1 MPTTSNMPAPSY
13 GATPGM
19 GAASAV
25 GINIP
30 APPSPGQQ
38 PGQTGTTPERAKA
51 ILDYLSRFE
60 GRARNGRHDVLRN
73 DYENVLFYI
82 GHQWLTYD
90 ISARTFRRANLRKDV
105 PRPVTNRYKAVLDS
119 VDAVLTQLE
128 PSLTIAPGSDK
139 DVDRLSADLGRQVI
153 TYLEKVV
160 RFEEHRRYLSKTVV
174 TCNNAY
180 VHSYI
185 NPEGGYQKRVAR
197 WHCPQHPEQTMNA
210 MEAQQAG
217 AVCPE
222 DGQPLVKAPGA
233 GDTVAEGQL
242 ESEVLTPFEV
252 WVDYSIRDMRDQP
265 AVLIRQMR
273 PVHWVKDLYSD
284 VDPKIAQLSPETS
297 TSSWGDVG
305 LTYLQAIIRLTPGAF
320 TGFGSGMK
328 YEQSTLV
335 DTLYVKPCT
344 EFPEGLMARV
354 INKEIVVED
363 HKLGDIAH
371 EGTPDQPG
379 RPFIPVSHYGYDNVP
394 CTHLHTGPADQLK
407 ELQKHRNRLESSIVL
422 FFSRMANGVWL
433 IPEGSDIQTPTG
445 EEGWVMRYSPVAI
458 GSGALKPERMDGGRL
473 PNTFVEW
480 VKFID
485 DRMED
490 IAGTYDI
497 LRGERPPNVTSGY
510 GMSILQARA
519 QSRHASLFRN
529 YEEAYAETCRHWFFL
544 FRNHAPDEIYFK
556 IKGEESRWTIRSI
569 RSADLNGGVD
579 IDVEAGSARP
589 KSLLEKRAAAEQAL
603 SMGLFDL
610 TDPTVR
616 LKFMN
621 LLGIPEFMEP
631 LKADDEHVAR
641 EHATLMEWAKSTV
654 DPETG
659 GLRQDMPPEAV
670 MLPVQVDPLL
680 DNHELHLARHRP
692 WMLSD
697 EYRSL
702 PDYVQQAFRDGH
714 FAEHVMIAQMNAAAA
729 PAPGG
734 GTPRPGGAPGGEDA
748 GTRQGEGNAE
758 ANARG
763 EGTTGREERRSQR
776 VQQGAQP
783 SL

>member
-1 MPTTSNMPAPSY
+1 MGGAPT
-13 GATPGM
+13 
-19 GAASAV
+19 

-30 APPSPGQQ
+30 APPPLGKKA
-38 PGQTGTTPERAKA
+38 GETGTSPERAKA

-73 DYENVLFYI
+73 CYENVLFYI

-105 PRPVTNRYKAVLDS
+105 PRPVTNRYKAILDS

-128 PSLTIAPGSDK
+128 PSLTVAPGSDK
-139 DVDRLSADLGRQVI
+139 DVDRLAADLGKMVI
-153 TYLEKVV
+153 TYLEKVT
-160 RFEEHRRYLSKTVV
+160 RFEEKRRDLSKTVV

-180 VHSYI
+180 VHTFI
-185 NPEGGYQKRVAR
+185 NPEGGYMKSVAR
-197 WHCPQHPEQTMNA
+197 WECPQCQGAEPMDAIAAND
-210 MEAQQAG
+210 AQGQCPQCGTGLTRSAG
-217 AVCPE
+217 P
-222 DGQPLVKAPGA
+222 
-233 GDTVAEGQL
+233 GDTVGEGQIDC
-242 ESEVLTPFEV
+242 EVLTPFEV
-252 WVDYSIRDMRDQP
+252 WVDYSIRQMREQP

-273 PVHWVKDLYSD
+273 PVHWVKDLYAD
-284 VDPKIAQLSPETS
+284 VDEKIAKLSPETS

-335 DTLYVKPCT
+335 DTLYVRPCT
-344 EFPEGLMARV
+344 EFPEGLCARI

-363 HKLGDIAH
+363 HALGDIAH
-371 EGTPDQPG
+371 DGTTEQPG
-379 RPFIPVSHYGYDNVP
+379 RPFIPIAHYGYDNVP

-422 FFSRMANGVWL
+422 FFARMANGIWL
-433 IPEGSDIQTPTG
+433 IPEGSDVQTPTG

-458 GSGALKPERMDGGRL
+458 GTTALRPERMDGGRL

-480 VKFID
+480 IKFLD

-497 LRGERPPNVTSGY
+497 MRGERPPNVTSGY
-510 GMSILQARA
+510 GMSILQARS

-529 YEEAYAETCRHWFFL
+529 YEDAYADTARHWFFL
-544 FRNHAPDEIYFK
+544 FRNHAPEEIYFR
-556 IKGEESRWTIRSI
+556 IKGEESRWTVQMIQ
-569 RSADLNGGVD
+569 SADLNGGID
-579 IDVEAGSARP
+579 IDVEAGSSRP

-603 SMGLFDL
+603 SMGLLDL

-641 EHATLMEWAKSTV
+641 EHATLMAWAKTV
-654 DPETG
+654 AVPDPQTG
-659 GLRQDMPPEAV
+659 QMVLNPEMVQNPESVQMPV
-670 MLPVQVDPLL
+670 HVDPLL
-680 DNHELHLARHRP
+680 DNHPLHIARHRP

-697 EYRSL
+697 EYRGL
-702 PDYVQQAFRDGH
+702 PDFVQQQFRDGH
-714 FAEHVMIAQMNAAAA
+714 YAEHVMIEQMNQANAAQAQGGS
-729 PAPGG
+729 PPPGG
-734 GTPRPGGAPGGEDA
+734 GGKPPGQQPQGQAKGDKQGDANAVASQSGGGA
-748 GTRQGEGNAE
+748 Q
-758 ANARG
+758 
-763 EGTTGREERRSQR
+763 GREERRAQS
-776 VQQGAQP
+776 VNAAAQP
-783 SL
+783 GGGR